1 MLGLAK
7 YLGSFIPILADLV
20 DPLQKLLRKGQNWEW
35 GDQQN
40 CTFKL
45 LKESQEDTKTISYCR
60 NNLGELD

>member
-7 YLGSFIPILADLV
+7 YLGSFIPIFGDLV
-20 DPLQKLLRKGQNWEW
+20 DALQKLLRKGQNWEW

-40 CTFKL
+40 GTFKL